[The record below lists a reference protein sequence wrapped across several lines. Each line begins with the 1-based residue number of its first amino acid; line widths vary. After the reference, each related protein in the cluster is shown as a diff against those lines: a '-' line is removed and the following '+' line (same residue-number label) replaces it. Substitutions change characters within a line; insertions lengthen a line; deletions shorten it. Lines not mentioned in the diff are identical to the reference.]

1 MDKDA
6 QLGVLSTSRTAQDER
21 RRVVIILHLQR
32 EPHHIALQIDIIK
45 NFRTGAFEILKRNN
59 GFN

>member
-21 RRVVIILHLQR
+21 RRVVIILYLQR
-32 EPHHIALQIDIIK
+32 EPHYIALQIDIIK
-45 NFRTGAFEILKRNN
+45 NFRTGDFEIL
-59 GFN
+59 